1 MIEQKWQRGKPVA
14 GYRLSPALFYPDS
27 GGFSLAVAWFSLKR

>member
-1 MIEQKWQRGKPVA
+1 MIEQKWQKGRPAA
-14 GYRLSPALFYPDS
+14 GYRLFPALFSPDS